1 MIDAEDRLRLGVAE
15 DHVLQRTLHALR
27 VIPRPFYGRDAAFIR
42 AVVGQRAEMLSDRQ
56 RAHLKR
62 VAWRLRRY
70 LPPAIAPRV
79 NPDDPIVREIDR
91 KELENG

>member
-1 MIDAEDRLRLGVAE
+1 MIDAEDRLRLGIIE
-15 DHVLQRTLHALR
+15 DHVLQRTLNALR
-27 VIPRPFYGRDAAFIR
+27 CVPRPFYGRDAAFLR
-42 AVVGQRAEMLSDRQ
+42 GVLGQRVERLSERQ
-56 RAHLKR
+56 RDHLKR